1 MRLPNCRFWTTV
13 PQTKSLV
20 TTNGACRIID
30 TSAILAILFDEPE
43 ADAFSI
49 AIRRDSVQ
57 LVSAATVLE
66 SALVLQKTSGDK
78 APEVLDKVMRELPLE
93 IRGVD
98 LEQLKWARYAL
109 ETYGRG
115 RHPARLNFGDCFS
128 YALAKATGEPLLFK
142 GGDFSQTDV
151 GAVIL

>member
-1 MRLPNCRFWTTV
+1 MV
-13 PQTKSLV
+13 
-20 TTNGACRIID
+20 ID
-30 TSAILAILFDEPE
+30 TSAILAILFDEPKAE
-43 ADAFSI
+43 AFSI
-49 AIRRDSVQ
+49 AVQQESVR

-66 SALVLQKTSGDK
+66 SALVLQKRSGDK
-78 APEVLDKVMRELPLE
+78 APQVLDRVIRELPVE

-142 GGDFSQTDV
+142 GDDFSRTDLT
-151 GAVIL
+151 AVIL

>member
-1 MRLPNCRFWTTV
+1 V
-13 PQTKSLV
+13 V
-20 TTNGACRIID
+20 ID

-43 ADAFSI
+43 AEAFSI
-49 AIRRDSVQ
+49 AVQQESVR

-66 SALVLQKTSGDK
+66 SALVLQKRSGDK
-78 APEVLDKVMRELPLE
+78 APQVLDRVIRELPVE

-142 GGDFSQTDV
+142 GNDFSRTDLT
-151 GAVIL
+151 AVIL